1 MLTNLLFVPCSFLVP
16 VQADLGKPTM
26 LPGPV
31 EYFSIFTDG
40 VLPDSQ
46 IASKSQFDLYTQ
58 FIEILSFDITKP
70 KIFTV

>member
-1 MLTNLLFVPCSFLVP
+1 
-16 VQADLGKPTM
+16 M

-31 EYFSIFTDG
+31 EYFSIFIDG

-70 KIFTV
+70 KICTV